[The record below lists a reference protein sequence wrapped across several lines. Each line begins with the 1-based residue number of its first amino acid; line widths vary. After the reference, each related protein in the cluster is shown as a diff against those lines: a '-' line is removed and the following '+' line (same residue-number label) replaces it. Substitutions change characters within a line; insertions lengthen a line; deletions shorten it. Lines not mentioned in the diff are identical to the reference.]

1 MNRVSLPVAYMPL
14 VDAAPLIIA
23 QEMGFADSEAISLDL
38 IAAPSW
44 SSLRDMLCFGRVD
57 AAHILS
63 AVPVAMGLGL
73 GGMTTPL
80 AAVSVLSV
88 NGNVIGIG
96 RPLEERLRLQGYM
109 FDFSDAYA
117 AAVALLEAKSE
128 RLVFGVPFPF
138 SMHVELLR
146 YWAERTALGAE
157 SIEIRTVPPPLMAE
171 ALQAGD
177 IDAFCV
183 GEPWGSVVVDRGLGA
198 LLLPGKAIW
207 QGAPEKV
214 LATRRDW
221 AETEPDLLGRLM
233 RAVWQANRWLAKP
246 ESRIA
251 AAEILS
257 RQVYLDLPPELV
269 DRSLSGRMIVS
280 GQGEQRD
287 CDGFLRFPGSA
298 AGFPWRSQ
306 AKWIA
311 HRLERMHGP
320 FGPSSVETAARVFRS
335 DLYRQH
341 MAQTDADLPGASEK
355 LEGAI
360 RYPTA
365 VGSTRGGLNL
375 QPDGFF
381 DGAIFDPDTLE

>member
-1 MNRVSLPVAYMPL
+1 MRRVTIPTAYMPL

-23 QEMGFADSEAISLDL
+23 EEMGFAESESIALDL

-57 AAHILS
+57 AAHMLS

-88 NGNVIGIG
+88 NGNVIGVG
-96 RPLEERLRLQGYM
+96 RPLEDKLRAAGFKFG
-109 FDFSDAYA
+109 FDDAVEA
-117 AAVALLEAKSE
+117 AEALDSVHDGK
-128 RLVFGVPFPF
+128 LVFGVPFPF

-146 YWAERTALGAE
+146 YWAERTVLGAGRL
-157 SIEIRTVPPPLMAE
+157 EIRTVPPPLMAE
-171 ALQAGD
+171 ALEAGD

-183 GEPWGSVVVDRGLGA
+183 GEPWGSVAVDRGVGA
-198 LLLPGKAIW
+198 LLLPGKSIW

-214 LATRRDW
+214 LATRADW
-221 AETEPDLLGRLM
+221 AETEPDLLGRLI
-233 RAVWQANRWLAKP
+233 RAVWQASRWLGKP

-257 RQVYLDLPPELV
+257 QPRYLDLPPELI
-269 DRSLSGRMIVS
+269 DRALSGRLILS
-280 GQGEQRD
+280 GHGEQRQ
-287 CDGFLRFPGSA
+287 CAHFLRFHGA
-298 AGFPWRSQ
+298 ATSFPWRSQ
-306 AKWIA
+306 AKWMARRMAEHHNIA
-311 HRLERMHGP
+311 E
-320 FGPSSVETAARVFRS
+320 PSAEAAQVFRA

-360 RYPTA
+360 RHPTA
-365 VGSTRGGLNL
+365 VASARGQLNL
-375 QPDGFF
+375 LPDGFF
-381 DGAIFDPDTLE
+381 DGAIFDPDPSE